1 MSHRPHYEQP
11 PYHLLIPLTCV
22 AGAFPL
28 WLAPVQVR
36 FLMVTD
42 AALPYVEG
50 LAQQFREAGVRVEI
64 MTGGR
69 DGGQRWGTDW
79 PAQ

>member
-1 MSHRPHYEQP
+1 MRLPAASVCY
-11 PYHLLIPLTCV
+11 

-42 AALPYVEG
+42 TALPYVES
-50 LAQQFREAGVRVEI
+50 LAKQFRAAGVRVEI
-64 MTGGR
+64 NTGEPYSSNC
-69 DGGQRWGTDW
+69 GGLCIAREARCVVQYT
-79 PAQ
+79 